1 MPAFLNPFPGMV
13 PRTMTKSELIRAL
26 RLDLAAELEAVHL
39 YVAHAEATDDEL
51 AQKVLL
57 DIANEERAHAGE
69 FLEMIKRLTGD
80 EQAFLDEGKQE
91 VEAMAAGEALEEP
104 GAAPAPMP
112 DVGATVGSLRNL
124 AKEEG

>member
-1 MPAFLNPFPGMV
+1 
-13 PRTMTKSELIRAL
+13 LIRAL